1 MIVVPESKE
10 HGSAEHVTGSGQRL
24 RSSGGEPIGTARRID
39 ALGRVVVPAELRRL
53 LGIKEGDLLDIHVE
67 DGQLVLQRLDPAC
80 AVCGGRD
87 GLRPVASKHVC
98 ASCVATLSA
107 AP

>member
-1 MIVVPESKE
+1 MITVPDTSE
-10 HGSAEHVTGSGQRL
+10 HGSATGQRL
-24 RSSGGEPIGTARRID
+24 RSDGNGPIGTARRID

-67 DGQLVLQRLDPAC
+67 QGQLVLQRLDPAC

-87 GLRPVASKHVC
+87 GLRPVRDKHVC
-98 ASCVATLSA
+98 ESCVTTLTR
-107 AP
+107 

>member
-1 MIVVPESKE
+1 MITVPDASE
-10 HGSAEHVTGSGQRL
+10 HGSATEQRL
-24 RSSGGEPIGTARRID
+24 RSAGGRPIGTARRID

-67 DGQLVLQRLDPAC
+67 QGQLVLHRLDPAC

-87 GLRPVASKHVC
+87 GLRPVHDKHIC
-98 ASCVATLSA
+98 AACVDAISL
-107 AP
+107 

>member
-1 MIVVPESKE
+1 MITVPDRTEQESSTE
-10 HGSAEHVTGSGQRL
+10 PRL
-24 RSSGGEPIGTARRID
+24 RSGGGDPIGTARRID

-67 DGQLVLQRLDPAC
+67 QGRLVLQRLDAAC

-87 GLRPVASKHVC
+87 ELRPVRAKHVC
-98 ASCVATLSA
+98 AACADLLSA

>member
-1 MIVVPESKE
+1 MITVPDASE
-10 HGSAEHVTGSGQRL
+10 HGSTARQRL

-67 DGQLVLQRLDPAC
+67 EGHLVLQRLEAAC
-80 AVCGGRD
+80 ALCGGTE
-87 GLRPVASKHVC
+87 GLRRVRDKHIC
-98 ASCVATLSA
+98 ASCVELLHTT
-107 AP
+107 PVT

>member
-1 MIVVPESKE
+1 MITVSGDKE
-10 HGSAEHVTGSGQRL
+10 DSSATGQRL
-24 RSSGGEPIGTARRID
+24 RSTGGDPIGTARRID

-80 AVCGGRD
+80 AVCGGRE
-87 GLRPVASKHVC
+87 GLRPLHGKHVC
-98 ASCVATLSA
+98 ASCVESISSA
-107 AP
+107 R

>member
-1 MIVVPESKE
+1 MISVSEDKE
-10 HGSAEHVTGSGQRL
+10 HGGPSEPRL

-67 DGQLVLQRLDPAC
+67 QGQLVLARLEPAC

-87 GLRPVASKHVC
+87 GLRPVHGKHVC
-98 ASCVATLSA
+98 ASCVDSLSS

>member
-1 MIVVPESKE
+1 MITVSDGKE
-10 HGSAEHVTGSGQRL
+10 QGSATGQRL
-24 RSSGGEPIGTARRID
+24 RSTGGDPIGTARRID

-67 DGQLVLQRLDPAC
+67 QGQLVLQRLDPAC

-87 GLRPVASKHVC
+87 GLRSLHGKHVC
-98 ASCVATLSA
+98 SSCVESLSA

>member
-1 MIVVPESKE
+1 MISVSEGKE
-10 HGSAEHVTGSGQRL
+10 PANSTPGQRL
-24 RSSGGEPIGTARRID
+24 QSAGGEPIGTARRID

-67 DGQLVLQRLDPAC
+67 QGSLVLQRLDPAC

-87 GLRPVASKHVC
+87 GLRPLHGKHVC
-98 ASCVATLSA
+98 ASCVESLSA

>member
-1 MIVVPESKE
+1 MITVPNEQGNDGATSE
-10 HGSAEHVTGSGQRL
+10 RM
-24 RSSGGEPIGTARRID
+24 RSSGGDPIGTARRID

-67 DGQLVLQRLDPAC
+67 QGQLVLQRLDPAC
-80 AVCGGRD
+80 AICGGRD
-87 GLRPVASKHVC
+87 GLRPVRGKHVC
-98 ASCVATLSA
+98 VACVEFISA